1 MCYLRLIS
9 KPQHGWRSKIPKI
22 TIIRKESAKISITRH
37 LMGRSIPFVLISW
50 RITMQFVAFIS
61 YMTHNSTVCTD
72 KPLLLRIT
80 TICTLTFMSSPL
92 IPTLMTLKSFRIGIV
107 SI

>member
-1 MCYLRLIS
+1 MHYLRLIS

-22 TIIRKESAKISITRH
+22 TIIEKEIAKISIARY
-37 LMGRSIPFVLISW
+37 LMGRSLPFVLISW
-50 RITMQFVAFIS
+50 RITMQFVVFIS
-61 YMTHNSTVCTD
+61 YMTHDSIVSTD
-72 KPLLLRIT
+72 RPLLLRIT
-80 TICTLTFMSSPL
+80 TFCALTSMSSPL